1 MEDRRVDGGGT
12 GFTLVWRERER
23 ERGMTD
29 YMTPGKDSGV
39 DVYAVLAYVL
49 QYIRPILRTRG
60 LKHE

>member
-1 MEDRRVDGGGT
+1 MEVGLDSRWYG
-12 GFTLVWRERER
+12 ERER